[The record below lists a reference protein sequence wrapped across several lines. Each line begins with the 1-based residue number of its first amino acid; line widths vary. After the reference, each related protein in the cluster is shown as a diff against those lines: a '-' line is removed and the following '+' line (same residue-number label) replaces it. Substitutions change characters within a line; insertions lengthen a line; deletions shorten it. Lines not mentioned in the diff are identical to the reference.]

1 MTTRARASS
10 VLVHKI
16 MRGEGTGR
24 RDSTR
29 RRVFSS
35 PSPFHPVKRFDV
47 WLLDTFRQRLR
58 ASKLVRPPPDEFFTH
73 PLLFLSDDQSL
84 SLLDFF
90 FFKRSDENIRMKK
103 DIVRER
109 EREFETCWRGT
120 GRGKSG
126 RI

>member
-58 ASKLVRPPPDEFFTH
+58 ASKLVRPPPTSFS
-73 PLLFLSDDQSL
+73 LILSSFSRTINRYL
-84 SLLDFF
+84 SSIF

-109 EREFETCWRGT
+109 ER
-120 GRGKSG
+120 
-126 RI
+126 I

>member
-58 ASKLVRPPPDEFFTH
+58 ASKLVRPPRRVFHSSSP
-73 PLLFLSDDQSL
+73 L
-84 SLLDFF
+84 SLGRSIVISPRFF